1 MKKLELKFK
10 NAMGKIVTY
19 SLDTP
24 VEPADPA
31 AINAAMDEIIT
42 QNAFISSGGD
52 LVEKHSAR
60 IVERNTSDIDLGLE

>member
-10 NAMGKIVTY
+10 NTTGKIVTY
-19 SLDTP
+19 SLNNP

-31 AINAAMDEIIT
+31 AIEAAMDEIIT
-42 QNAFISSGGD
+42 QNAFNSSGGD

-60 IVERNTSDIDLGLE
+60 FVERIVEDIELN